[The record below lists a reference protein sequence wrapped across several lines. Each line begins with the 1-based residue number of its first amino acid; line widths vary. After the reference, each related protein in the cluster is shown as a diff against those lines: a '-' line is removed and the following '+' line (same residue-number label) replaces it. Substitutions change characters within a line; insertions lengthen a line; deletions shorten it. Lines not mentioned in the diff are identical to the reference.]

1 MGMDDPIEGAIVDDA
16 RIDQLADLMERRLA
30 AMQADYE
37 RTIAMGGVGY
47 TGNNI
52 DRNGTDDQLAI
63 AASNGTNDQAVNGN
77 GTDDQFA
84 IAARNETNDQAANSS
99 DDDAPYL
106 NGASEGYVAL
116 GNGAPYGYAVLGS
129 DDEGSDIDETADV
142 RSDCNEG
149 GSEHIPERLADAH
162 GNGSEQLSGSSG
174 SLAFQPPPRYQTTS
188 TNVNNSAHM
197 EDASGLQANGI
208 GAGAENSRANSP
220 QDLVCASGDE
230 AGRAHLEDF
239 ADFGAFPEA
248 GEVGASGEGS
258 AAALNW
264 PNTQALS
271 TASECG
277 TAVDADEQQDAQT
290 IRETMQRIRPSA
302 PAWAGNL
309 TDEVLQRMI
318 QDAMKSS

>member
-1 MGMDDPIEGAIVDDA
+1 MDDPIEGAIVDDA

-52 DRNGTDDQLAI
+52 DRNETDDQLAI

-84 IAARNETNDQAANSS
+84 IAAGNGTNDQAVNSS
-99 DDDAPYL
+99 DDDAPYV
-106 NGASEGYVAL
+106 NGASDGYVAL

-174 SLAFQPPPRYQTTS
+174 SLAFQPPLRYHS
-188 TNVNNSAHM
+188 TNVNDSAHM

-208 GAGAENSRANSP
+208 GAGAENSPMTRP
-220 QDLVCASGDE
+220 QDLCASRVESGN
-230 AGRAHLEDF
+230 AHLEDF

-248 GEVGASGEGS
+248 GEVGSSGESS

-264 PNTQALS
+264 PDTQALS